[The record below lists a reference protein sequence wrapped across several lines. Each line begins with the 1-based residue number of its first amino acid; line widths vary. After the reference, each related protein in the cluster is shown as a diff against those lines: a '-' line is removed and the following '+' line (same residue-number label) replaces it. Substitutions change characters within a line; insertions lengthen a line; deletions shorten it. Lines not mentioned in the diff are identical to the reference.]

1 MYCMK
6 TVPLHTKVFLG
17 PSPVEVDPDLPR
29 SIVADTGGL
38 LIMKAIKNSTHS
50 IVQLKIKY
58 HV

>member
-1 MYCMK
+1 MK